1 MGLRIFLEK
10 CENLIAEY
18 KDNCRIQNNG
28 TVLLNPGKMPRSR
41 HALYK
46 GLEQKH
52 IKTFLVDAYENEMP
66 KEYLELIEVFNGLNL
81 FTVKI
86 NYKGE
91 KGEFSFAC
99 PRFMIFGIPRT
110 SSQNRKKDEEEP
122 FDITTVEV
130 TESLNVVR
138 NVDDLKNKL
147 KEMSIDVS
155 RETFEEVKKEVVENI
170 KTPEDVEIDY
180 EMLLEMLV
188 EANKTQKEKDLSS
201 WNLFS
206 KYQFDIQYPTSFQL
220 VLLKMKYLYYFL

>member
-122 FDITTVEV
+122 FDIRIEDLARHRKISKKWLKVGCYMKSMEDETYHDIFVDTYDG
-130 TESLNVVR
+130 NVYICI
-138 NVDDLKNKL
+138 KNKC
-147 KEMSIDVS
+147 KIDES
-155 RETFEEVKKEVVENI
+155 WSSLDACLCELYDR
-170 KTPEDVEIDY
+170 
-180 EMLLEMLV
+180 
-188 EANKTQKEKDLSS
+188 LSMTD
-201 WNLFS
+201 WE
-206 KYQFDIQYPTSFQL
+206 YD
-220 VLLKMKYLYYFL
+220 MK